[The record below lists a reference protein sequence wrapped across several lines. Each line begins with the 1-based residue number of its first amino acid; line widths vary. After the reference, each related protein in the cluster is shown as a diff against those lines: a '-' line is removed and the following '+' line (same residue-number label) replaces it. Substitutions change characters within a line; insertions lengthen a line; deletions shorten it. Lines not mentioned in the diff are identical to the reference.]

1 MTVEDMRNSF
11 DSIVT
16 NLGKVKVNSNTP
28 FSFKYIGTVP
38 IHSISPSCGCT
49 SVGVEEGAV
58 VGTFNASSNPGVI
71 DKKIT
76 VYFDD
81 GEDMHIISDKKVST
95 LNPKKAKLTLS
106 IVGETVE

>member
-1 MTVEDMRNSF
+1 MRNSF

-28 FSFKYIGTVP
+28 FSFKYNGTVP
-38 IHSISPSCGCT
+38 IWAVTASCGCT
-49 SVGVEEGAV
+49 AVEVAGEAV
-58 VGTFNASSNPGVI
+58 VGTFNASSNPGVV

-81 GEDMHIISDKKVST
+81 GEDMYIRNDKKIAT